1 MKSCQYDKPQQADKG
16 IKNTCDLD
24 LLSLYKQAREII
36 VRTESPEG
44 GIGSGFLI
52 SNGKE
57 YLVITAEH
65 NLDENSNA
73 LRINHKKS
81 LYSSHP
87 LLRDSD
93 KDIAILK
100 LDRAP
105 DHPPQH
111 ELLPSLSIP
120 QENHGTVTIGFP
132 LGVKKPVLTPGL
144 VRGTDSSFTDQTI
157 IESKQACNFGNSGGI
172 QLQKDGK
179 WWGMQEAAGGGY
191 NCLSLSAAD
200 IIERIRKIPGWEN
213 YASK

>member
-100 LDRAP
+100 
-105 DHPPQH
+105 
-111 ELLPSLSIP
+111 
-120 QENHGTVTIGFP
+120 
-132 LGVKKPVLTPGL
+132 
-144 VRGTDSSFTDQTI
+144 
-157 IESKQACNFGNSGGI
+157 
-172 QLQKDGK
+172 
-179 WWGMQEAAGGGY
+179 AAV
-191 NCLSLSAAD
+191 
-200 IIERIRKIPGWEN
+200 IF
-213 YASK
+213 